1 MDLNDVLAGASLVV
15 CVGPGGVGKTSIA
28 ASLGIAAALSG
39 RRTCVLTIDPAR
51 RLASAL
57 GIVLGDRPTRLP
69 LDAPGELWA
78 AMLDAP
84 ASFAAMVER
93 LDLDPTLRSRLLEH
107 PMYRAGAGA
116 LTRSHAYAAMEW
128 LHDVFARDAYDLVVL
143 DTPPAA
149 VGVEMF
155 DAPGRLLE
163 LLDPKVFGWLLAPS
177 QRSLVGRVVAGG
189 GALVRKAASSL
200 IGDGTWTSLVDFLGL
215 LARLQPAFV
224 ERSAAMSA
232 RLRRGDTKFVLVS
245 RPEALAIA
253 DLEQITDALRE
264 RGLPIAAAVW
274 NRMPDAI
281 DDPGPLDVE
290 AALAEIGLHG
300 GRVASLLTMARDARR
315 TGAGDHTAARGLAQA
330 AMHRLGIT
338 DAATIPE
345 FASMA
350 TLHDL
355 QRIAEFLVASRHEV
369 DPQPGRSPLTPR
381 RAAAAP
387 R

>member
-1 MDLNDVLAGASLVV
+1 MGVSEVLAGASLVV
-15 CVGPGGVGKTSIA
+15 CVGPGGVGKTSVA

-57 GIVLGDRPTRLP
+57 GIVLGDRPTRVP
-69 LDAPGELWA
+69 IDAPGELWA

-84 ASFAAMVER
+84 ASFAAMVDR
-93 LDLDPTLRSRLLEH
+93 LELDAALRTRLLEH

-128 LHDVFARDAYDLVVL
+128 LHDVFAREAYDLVVL

-177 QRSLVGRVVAGG
+177 ERSLLGRVVGGG
-189 GALVRKAASSL
+189 GALVRKAAASL

-224 ERSAAMSA
+224 ERGAAMSA
-232 RLRRGDTKFVLVS
+232 RLRRSDTKFVLIS

-253 DLEQITDALRE
+253 DLEQIADALRE
-264 RGLPIAAAVW
+264 RELPIAAAVW
-274 NRMPDAI
+274 NRVPEAI

-290 AALAEIGLHG
+290 AALAELGLEG
-300 GRVASLLTMARDARR
+300 ARAAALLTMARDARR
-315 TGAGDHTAARGLAQA
+315 SCAGDHTAARGRAHA
-330 AMHRLGIT
+330 SMHRLGIT
-338 DAATIPE
+338 DAAMIPE
-345 FASMA
+345 LATMA
-350 TLHDL
+350 TLGDL
-355 QRIAEFLVASRHEV
+355 RRIAELLVAS
-369 DPQPGRSPLTPR
+369 PLE
-381 RAAAAP
+381 AA

>member
-1 MDLNDVLAGASLVV
+1 MDVNQVLAGASLVV

-28 ASLGIAAALSG
+28 ASLGLAAAMSG

-57 GIVLGDRPTRLP
+57 GIVLGDRPTRLAI
-69 LDAPGELWA
+69 DAPGELWA

-84 ASFAAMVER
+84 ASFAAMVDR
-93 LDLDPTLRSRLLEH
+93 LDLDATLRSRLLEH

-116 LTRSHAYAAMEW
+116 LTRSHSYAAMEW
-128 LHDVFARDAYDLVVL
+128 LHDVFAREAYDLVVL

-155 DAPGRLLE
+155 DAPGSLLE

-177 QRSLVGRVVAGG
+177 ERSLVGRVVAGG
-189 GALVRKAASSL
+189 GMLVRKAAASL
-200 IGDGTWTSLVDFLGL
+200 VGDSTWTSLVDFLGL

-264 RGLPIAAAVW
+264 RELPIAAAVW
-274 NRMPDAI
+274 NRMPDAV

-290 AALAEIGLHG
+290 AALDELGLHG
-300 GRVASLLTMARDARR
+300 ERTASLLTMARDARR
-315 TGAGDHTAARGLAQA
+315 TCAGDHTAARRRAQA
-330 AMHRLGIT
+330 SMHRLGIT
-338 DAATIPE
+338 DAAMIPE
-345 FASMA
+345 LASMA
-350 TLHDL
+350 TLDDL
-355 QRIAEFLVASRHEV
+355 RRIAELLVMPPLAV
-369 DPQPGRSPLTPR
+369 DPQLGQSRLAAR

-387 R
+387 S